1 MADYGEILCQ
11 AVDTILSER
20 LKSVSFDSTILCTI
34 VDDSRRLEGIYTVSN
49 GSAKFDAYSQINT
62 YRKNNNVYVQIPGG
76 DFDQQKF
83 IVAKKTDNT
92 DEPLIYKN
100 PFDSLVDVSGN
111 MINSFIPHTES
122 GLTANLPEDVELG
135 WNDAITLWSY
145 NLNEGEY
152 LWENN
157 KTPLRREFGIDIV
170 GYSRLGLQADFQSWL
185 NPFYYVNESGV
196 TVPSKII
203 EGDYGLRLR
212 VEAVEVSITGEMA
225 TEEEEKAKP
234 AFYDVY
240 LDTSS
245 MNGNPYNFET
255 FFQQNLVVDIGH
267 LSKITRMELQFYE
280 KSASFVDAQ
289 GNAIP
294 HTDFLGNRITP
305 NLFVK
310 DCYLSFGYDVNE
322 FDEEMIKIF
331 TMDSNTYIA
340 TVDNEEDN
348 HKKIQLRWIHKL
360 EDGSFK
366 SISEKDN
373 IDFELRWYRYELGR
387 ASADGY
393 SGVYWKYL
401 SKQFKN
407 EEGVWEY
414 TLDDPAFE
422 DWNKNTD
429 VLYRKPSFFTTWLL
443 PDVTLQQEQLKAILL
458 YNDEVYYSNILTITN
473 EKEVVSKPTVDA
485 VQALSINCE
494 DSTFGNYRIYNQGNM
509 LIDLSQSS
517 VVRKFK
523 AYFKSALDKNSA
535 NKTTPDELIEA
546 DSIEWII
553 PKDKSMIV
561 LDPAW
566 IGVDGKI
573 KETTRDENDRE
584 ITIWY
589 EDEEKT
595 KKILTDDGEYYYIVR
610 YCDENGIISHVNT
623 QNYRIRGYYSQNYS
637 NNTIKCRVVKDKIT
651 YTAVKEL
658 TFGVAGTT
666 GTDATLVLD
675 FDNGITAMTIGD
687 TDAIT
692 VTARL
697 YDYENNEVQ
706 NLGNRNITWAWKE
719 NTDSGLIG
727 LTTNKADSGKLN
739 QVELKLN
746 NVSSVPSNNYH
757 ILQCTLW
764 KDGSGKGNNSLVNG
778 EEDTKVSGWGDY
790 DLVAYLPIPIR
801 ASKTYE
807 YINGPTTVMYDS
819 AGYVKDYYQNP
830 FVIYYKDEEGRTDTD
845 YGSNWTITNGVA
857 GEEAFTPKINSYKI
871 DRKDPNTEIGYRL
884 EPINMYVD
892 GANEKL
898 CIVGYMNNQAVWS
911 QPLLVMQNRYPSP
924 MINKWDGSLTIDEE
938 ENVILAAQIGAGSK
952 DSENRFSGVLM
963 GDWGRDDTEASL
975 GKTGLY
981 GFHQGAQSFGLM
993 EDGTMFL
1000 GKSNKGRLLFDGN
1013 KSQITSNAYEND
1025 LGGAFL
1031 DFDDGLIELRNP
1043 ERIALEDNDGVER
1056 TYNVNSLK
1064 ILLDAS
1070 QKKIPFKIGNNFS
1083 VDWNGNI
1090 TAANGKFDNAYVK
1103 GEIHAQTGTL
1113 GDLTVTGTLT
1123 GGTITGSTITAGWIK
1138 GNTITGGTI
1147 SGTSMS
1153 ASEIT
1158 GGTISGTTL
1167 SGSTI
1172 TGNEIIGGTISIG
1185 SNFTVDS
1192 SGNLTATN
1200 AYLSGEIHASKGE
1213 IGGWTI
1219 NQSSITGGNTTL
1231 YSSGQISTGWLS
1243 ASGGTVGGFTINGNS
1258 GLNGT
1263 GISISPQGSITCNSL
1278 TANGTTKLNDV
1289 DVTSLEASG
1298 FIKGGTGN
1306 FKTLTVG
1313 NENVATA
1320 DDLKGFVTMDEV
1332 QDWVNGQG
1340 FLTE

>member
-100 PFDSLVDVSGN
+100 LFDSLVDVSGN

-366 SISEKDN
+366 SITEKDN

-429 VLYRKPSFFTTWLL
+429 VLYREPSFFTTWLL

-517 VVRKFK
+517 VVREFK

-675 FDNGITAMTIGD
+675 FDNGITAMTIVD

-719 NTDSGLIG
+719 NTDSGLIS

-778 EEDTKVSGWGDY
+778 EEDTKVSGWGDC

-898 CIVGYMNNQAVWS
+898 CIVGYMNDQAVWS

-981 GFHQGAQSFGLM
+981 GFHQGAQSFALV

-1000 GKSNKGRLLFDGN
+1000 GKAGRGRLILDGN
-1013 KSQITSNAYEND
+1013 NSYIESDGFKNN
-1025 LGGAFL
+1025 LGGAKL
-1031 DFDDGLIELRNP
+1031 DFDDGILELRNP
-1043 ERIALEDNDGVER
+1043 ESFEWIEKSSNYEKVDYDSTTGEPSIELVETEEAKTALIHELYV
-1056 TYNVNSLK
+1056 K
-1064 ILLDAS
+1064 LDAT
-1070 QKKIPFKIGNNFS
+1070 QKKYPFNIYNNFK
-1083 VDWNGNI
+1083 VDWAGNLEANNAKIQGAIIATSGNI
-1090 TAANGKFDNAYVK
+1090 GGCKIANGLLEINAANIRTINANT
-1103 GEIHAQTGTL
+1103 ITTGYL
-1113 GDLTVTGTLT
+1113 NADRIEA
-1123 GGTITGSTITAGWIK
+1123 GTITGNHIAANTITANNIQAH
-1138 GNTITGGTI
+1138 TITATEINAESIGAAVIKTNSFTAKFAEIENLMAETIESVEIITDELRADVAEINEATITRLESAEANIKNLKTEVLDAVDVTI
-1147 SGTSMS
+1147 SN
-1153 ASEIT
+1153 
-1158 GGTISGTTL
+1158 L
-1167 SGSTI
+1167 K
-1172 TGNEIIGGTISIG
+1172 
-1185 SNFTVDS
+1185 VDD
-1192 SGNLTATN
+1192 
-1200 AYLSGEIHASKGE
+1200 
-1213 IGGWTI
+1213 
-1219 NQSSITGGNTTL
+1219 L
-1231 YSSGQISTGWLS
+1231 YFR
-1243 ASGGTVGGFTINGNS
+1243 ATVGGTTYSRVSTAIARLEADVDDNEAMISTINDT
-1258 GLNGT
+1258 LMDVRD
-1263 GISISPQGSITCNSL
+1263 
-1278 TANGTTKLNDV
+1278 KL
-1289 DVTSLEASG
+1289 A
-1298 FIKGGTGN
+1298 
-1306 FKTLTVG
+1306 
-1313 NENVATA
+1313 A
-1320 DDLKGFVTMDEV
+1320 
-1332 QDWVNGQG
+1332 
-1340 FLTE
+1340 